1 MDTILDTLDAQ
12 CNLIRQTAFAV
23 HMYLGTGY
31 LEKVY
36 ENALC
41 HRLEKAGVSV
51 RQQVPIS
58 VSDEDG
64 YPIGDFVADVIVEN
78 ILVELKAV
86 NTLTEVHVAQTLNY
100 LKTTGIKHAMLIN
113 FGSQTFQCRKFS
125 L

>member
-1 MDTILDTLDAQ
+1 MDTISDDPNAR

-41 HRLEKAGVSV
+41 HRLEKAGICV
-51 RQQVPIS
+51 RRQVPIS

-64 YPIGDFVADVIVEN
+64 FPIGEFVADVIVEDM
-78 ILVELKAV
+78 LLELKAV
-86 NTLTEVHVAQTLNY
+86 NTLTEVHIAQTLNY
-100 LKTTGIKHAMLIN
+100 LKATGIKHAMLIN
-113 FGSQTFQCRKFS
+113 FGSQRFQCRKQS